1 MKQQQLSTL
10 KDGARFFYG
19 GVEWVKLEHLHT
31 APGKIETVAIAAEPV
46 FERAFDEENCN
57 DWRKSS
63 LRRELNG
70 AFLDALIAE
79 GADPAAFKE
88 FESDLTA
95 DDGMTDYGTA
105 RDKIALITCDL
116 YREHRALLPKIGC
129 WWWTLTPWTCD
140 PEYSYFVRGVNS
152 SGALD
157 YGSACDGRGGV
168 RPLCNMKSDILVSV
182 PGEENADDQA
192 ERRAAAVEEAAEAVM
207 ETLGDY
213 AVSLWGDVL
222 AAVVSSLF
230 KSKQDAEEIMQ
241 EEEAKRAAEG

>member
-10 KDGARFFYG
+10 KDGARFIYG
-19 GVEWVKLEHLHT
+19 VVEWVKLEHLHK

-70 AFLDALIAE
+70 PFLDTLIAE

-140 PEYSYFVRGVNS
+140 PEYSSYVRDVNS
-152 SGALD
+152 SGAVD
-157 YGSACDGRGGV
+157 WSSACNGDRGS
-168 RPLCNMKSDILVSV
+168 PQSCL
-182 PGEENADDQA
+182 
-192 ERRAAAVEEAAEAVM
+192 
-207 ETLGDY
+207 
-213 AVSLWGDVL
+213 
-222 AAVVSSLF
+222 
-230 KSKQDAEEIMQ
+230 
-241 EEEAKRAAEG
+241 

>member
-1 MKQQQLSTL
+1 MKRLQLSTL
-10 KDGARFFYG
+10 KDGARFVYG
-19 GVEWVKLEHLHT
+19 GVEWVKLEHLYT
-31 APGKIETVAIAAEPV
+31 ESGKLETVAIAAEPV

-70 AFLDALIAE
+70 PFLDTLIAE

-129 WWWTLTPWTCD
+129 WWWTLNTRPTPATSIPPARWTGT
-140 PEYSYFVRGVNS
+140 SRTTATGAFARFVIWNLQS
-152 SGALD
+152 L
-157 YGSACDGRGGV
+157 Y
-168 RPLCNMKSDILVSV
+168 LFQMKR
-182 PGEENADDQA
+182 EC
-192 ERRAAAVEEAAEAVM
+192 R
-207 ETLGDY
+207 
-213 AVSLWGDVL
+213 
-222 AAVVSSLF
+222 
-230 KSKQDAEEIMQ
+230 
-241 EEEAKRAAEG
+241 

>member
-1 MKQQQLSTL
+1 MKKLAEL
-10 KDGARFFYG
+10 KPGARFLYG
-19 GVEWVKLEHLHT
+19 GVEWVKLEGDDLIG
-31 APGKIETVAIAAEPV
+31 AVLAVAAEPV

-79 GADPAAFKE
+79 GANPAAFLE
-88 FESDLTA
+88 WESDLTA

-105 RDKIALITCDL
+105 KDRIALLSCDL
-116 YREHRALLPKIGC
+116 YRKFRALLPKIGC

-140 PEYSYFVRGVNS
+140 PEYSYYVRDVNS

-157 YGSACDGRGGV
+157 GSSAYNGSYGV
-168 RPLCNMKSDILVSV
+168 RPLCYLESEIFVSV
-182 PGEENADDQA
+182 PGENDPEQRA
-192 ERRAAAVEEAAEAVM
+192 EEREATIQEAAEAVM

-213 AVSLWGDVL
+213 AAAYWGDVL
-222 AAVVSSLF
+222 AAVISGVF
-230 KSKQDAEEIMQ
+230 TAKQDAEAIMQ
-241 EEEAKRAAEG
+241 EEEAKKAAEG